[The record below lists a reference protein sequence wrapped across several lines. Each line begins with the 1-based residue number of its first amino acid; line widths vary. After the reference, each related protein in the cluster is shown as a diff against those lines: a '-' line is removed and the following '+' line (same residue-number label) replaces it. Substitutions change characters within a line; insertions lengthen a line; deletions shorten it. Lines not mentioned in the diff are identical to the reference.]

1 MGWRR
6 RAPSPGGGRVVLP
19 LDPGLSGPSLDSG
32 LAGLGPA
39 DSKPQDTGGGEYG
52 EAACPPPPHK
62 PRPIPEK
69 RTWQSTYYV
78 SRNLT

>member
-52 EAACPPPPHK
+52 EAACPPPP
-62 PRPIPEK
+62 PISLDP
-69 RTWQSTYYV
+69 SL
-78 SRNLT
+78 RNGHGRAPTMCQGT